1 MDCIFCKIIK
11 GEIPSY
17 KVYEDEK
24 VLVFLDIYPTNNGHM
39 LVIPKEHV
47 ENLHDI
53 SLDLLKE
60 INTVTK
66 KMYKLVEEGL
76 SADGATIIQNNGSA
90 QDVKHYHVHV
100 VPRFKD
106 DGVKLTDANFEK
118 LDFEEVL
125 KKLK

>member
-1 MDCIFCKIIK
+1 MDCIFCKIVK

-76 SADGATIIQNNGSA
+76 SADGTTIIQNNGSA

>member
-1 MDCIFCKIIK
+1 MYFCKIVK

-90 QDVKHYHVHV
+90 QDVKTLSCSCCTT
-100 VPRFKD
+100 F
-106 DGVKLTDANFEK
+106 
-118 LDFEEVL
+118 
-125 KKLK
+125 

>member
-1 MDCIFCKIIK
+1 MDCIFCKIVK